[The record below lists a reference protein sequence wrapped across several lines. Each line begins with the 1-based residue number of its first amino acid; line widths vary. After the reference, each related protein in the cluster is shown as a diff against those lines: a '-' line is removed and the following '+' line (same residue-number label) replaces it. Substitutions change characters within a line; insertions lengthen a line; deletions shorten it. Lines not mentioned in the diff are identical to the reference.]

1 MCRLDEVLTWITGS
15 TLGKSF
21 PQPII
26 IPCTVSCWH
35 FVVTKHKGERKTS
48 VVSKTDE
55 TFLKLFRQKLFLC
68 KTELS
73 NFLTVVLRDS
83 DKRSQNKRPLN

>member
-1 MCRLDEVLTWITGS
+1 MDNGKHPWEVLPTAYH
-15 TLGKSF
+15 F
-21 PQPII
+21 
-26 IPCTVSCWH
+26 IPCIVSCWH

-55 TFLKLFRQKLFLC
+55 IFLKLFRQKLFLC